1 VNINIPPVT
10 LTLILVN
17 VVVHLA
23 DLLAGPGSAGYPFYW
38 FALWPLGMEG
48 QGVSFMPWQLITYG
62 FLHGD
67 QMHLFINMFGLFMF
81 GSEIERLFGS
91 RWYASYYVVCI
102 VFAAIAQLIVAAVTT
117 GPPYPTVGASGGLFG
132 LLLAYAI
139 YFPRR
144 EVMLIFLPIPMP
156 AWLFVLIYGAL
167 ELFLG
172 ITGTQ
177 PGVAHFAH
185 LGGMVGGYLMI
196 VQRRGRWGR

>member
-10 LTLILVN
+10 QALILAN
-17 VVVHLA
+17 VVVYLA
-23 DLLAGPGSAGYPFYW
+23 MQLLGSGTYPFYW

-48 QGVSFMPWQLITYG
+48 EIVGFMPWQLITYG
-62 FLHGD
+62 FLHSG
-67 QMHLFINMFGLFMF
+67 MSHLFFNMFGVFMF

-91 RWYASYYVVCI
+91 RWYASYFLVCI
-102 VFAAIAQLIVAAVTT
+102 VTAALAQLIVAAVTG

-132 LLLAYAI
+132 LLLAYAM

-144 EVMLIFLPIPMP
+144 EVMLIFLPIPIQ
-156 AWLFVLIYGAL
+156 AWAFVLIYGAV

-172 ITGTQ
+172 VTGTA

-185 LGGMVGGYLMI
+185 LGGMVGGFLMI
-196 VQRRGRWGR
+196 VNRRGRWGR